1 MKYLEINIR
10 SSSDQG
16 APGHSSGGAAT
27 MGSWPLDLKKVNV
40 EIFLSS
46 RRNEKGT
53 PLYWQKQVYHV
64 LPVVGSSI
72 ISYNFEVFFSGRQHK
87 LSLLQFNMRECL
99 IEESS

>member
-1 MKYLEINIR
+1 
-10 SSSDQG
+10 
-16 APGHSSGGAAT
+16 

-72 ISYNFEVFFSGRQHK
+72 ISYNFEVI
-87 LSLLQFNMRECL
+87 SLCGNTNFPFLKSNRRECL

>member
-1 MKYLEINIR
+1 
-10 SSSDQG
+10 
-16 APGHSSGGAAT
+16 

-72 ISYNFEVFFSGRQHK
+72 ISYNFEVF
-87 LSLLQFNMRECL
+87 SLCGNTNYPFLKFNMRKCL

>member
-1 MKYLEINIR
+1 
-10 SSSDQG
+10 
-16 APGHSSGGAAT
+16 

-72 ISYNFEVFFSGRQHK
+72 ISYNFEVI
-87 LSLLQFNMRECL
+87 SLCGNTNFPFLAVKD
-99 IEESS
+99 SSIGDLVTDSLTQ